1 MSDRPFTAAAFDQFL
16 SEGKLM
22 ASRCLTCGSVHLPPR
37 AICPTCFGESLE
49 WIETMGRG
57 ALAAYTAI
65 AIGPAAMQA
74 AGYTRENPYV
84 SGLVTL
90 DEGPTISALILGV
103 DARHPESIRIGQPLV
118 AGYEPIGGRTVLAFR
133 PAGT

>member
-22 ASRCLTCGSVHLPPR
+22 ASRCTSCGAVHLPPR
-37 AICPTCFGESLE
+37 AICPTCFGESLT
-49 WIETMGRG
+49 WIETTGRG

-65 AIGPAAMQA
+65 AIGPAAMQT

-90 DEGPTISALILGV
+90 EEGPTISALILGV

-133 PAGT
+133 PVGT